1 MNSVSPV
8 KQNVS
13 ENSPVDNSELVKS
26 IQSLRGKVEGLKN
39 ELKQSNARI
48 SKLEAEKL
56 LGNKVVVTN
65 AMGQELIT
73 ETT

>member
-73 ETT
+73 ETA

>member
-8 KQNVS
+8 KQKVS

-56 LGNKVVVTN
+56 LGNKVVSTN
-65 AMGQELIT
+65 AIGQELIT
-73 ETT
+73 ETV

>member
-13 ENSPVDNSELVKS
+13 ENIPVDNSELVKS

-56 LGNKVVVTN
+56 LGNKVVSTN
-65 AMGQELIT
+65 AIGQELIT
-73 ETT
+73 ETV

>member
-26 IQSLRGKVEGLKN
+26 IQSLRGKIEGLRN

-56 LGNKVVVTN
+56 LGNKVVATN
-65 AMGQELIT
+65 AIGQELIT
-73 ETT
+73 ETL